1 MNLSILKGSR
11 DSFMVILLVALLQS
25 ILLALFLFYRAYH
38 VNDPLIKSFDNLRDE
53 LDQKRAL
60 WSRIAA
66 VRSDLADED
75 EFRVVAAEFLKVRDH
90 LRVEHGKATITEAE
104 LHALEARLRELEEVS
119 RELEASQTETR
130 EELKILRR
138 KEDDLRTKNESLR
151 DRISDSLAK
160 MDNLIAEI
168 ELTAKMQEQVS
179 QMKSEL
185 LRSEERIQT
194 ILNQIQD
201 TNQQYFNLKR
211 RYDAL
216 DVEYAQLYQQL
227 TERAGRG

>member
-1 MNLSILKGSR
+1 
-11 DSFMVILLVALLQS
+11 MVILLVALLQS
-25 ILLALFLFYRAYH
+25 ILLALFFFYRAYH
-38 VNDPLIKSFDNLRDE
+38 ANDPLIKSFDNLRDE
-53 LDQKRAL
+53 LEQKRAL
-60 WSRIAA
+60 WSRIEAIRA
-66 VRSDLADED
+66 DLADED
-75 EFRVVAAEFLKVRDH
+75 EFRKVVIEFLDVRER
-90 LRVEHGKATITEAE
+90 LREEHGKATITEVE
-104 LHALEARLRELEEVS
+104 LHALEDRLRELEEVG

-138 KEDDLRTKNESLR
+138 KEDDLRSRNESLR
-151 DRISDSLAK
+151 DRIADSLAK
-160 MDNLIAEI
+160 MDSLIAEI

-179 QMKSEL
+179 QMKSDL

-194 ILNQIQD
+194 ILNQIQE

-227 TERAGRG
+227 TERSGRT

>member
-1 MNLSILKGSR
+1 MLVLI
-11 DSFMVILLVALLQS
+11 VALVQS
-25 ILLALFLFYRAYH
+25 LILAAFLFYRAYH
-38 VNDPLIKSFDNLRDE
+38 ANDALVKTFENLRDE
-53 LDQKRAL
+53 LDQKRSLCARLDAL
-60 WSRIAA
+60 
-66 VRSDLADED
+66 RSNLSDED
-75 EFRVVAAEFLKVRDH
+75 QFRRVAAEFLNVRET
-90 LRVEHGKATITEAE
+90 LKAEHGRATIVTAE
-104 LHALEARLRELEEVS
+104 LNALERRLRELEEVG
-119 RELEASQTETR
+119 RELEASQTETK
-130 EELKILRR
+130 EELKILLR
-138 KEDDLRTKNESLR
+138 KEDDLRSKNESLR
-151 DRISDSLAK
+151 TRIADSLAK

-168 ELTAKMQEQVS
+168 ELTAKMQDQVS

-194 ILNQIQD
+194 ILNQIQE